1 MQEGLFWE
9 SIVTICEFHKLNCVW
24 GGEGV
29 IGVCVWFGAPTMH
42 MSYGLN
48 LAWHWHVVCVYV
60 HLRSLS
66 KIVCSSGVLVR

>member
-1 MQEGLFWE
+1 MNWTVILE
-9 SIVTICEFHKLNCVW
+9 
-24 GGEGV
+24 EGV